1 MKKPLLAVFL
11 VWLVGPIGLMYVGK
25 RKFWPALAEVIGILI
40 LGAITSD
47 IVLVV
52 AQIIYMVIAYNE
64 AKRINER
71 LAKEQEEVFSQSAP
85 AIETIDIDIGEVKEN
100 SCPNC
105 SQTVPDNAM
114 FCPKCGQKLAS
125 LCPNCKK
132 PIQSSA
138 VFCGFCGSKLPV
150 PQS

>member
-1 MKKPLLAVFL
+1 MLAVFL
-11 VWLVGPIGLMYVGK
+11 VWLVGPIGLMYAGK

-40 LGAITSD
+40 LGAITSG

-85 AIETIDIDIGEVKEN
+85 AIETIDIDIGEVKKTHAQIAHKQYLIMP
-100 SCPNC
+100 CFTPNVVR
-105 SQTVPDNAM
+105 SWQ
-114 FCPKCGQKLAS
+114 AS
-125 LCPNCKK
+125 APTAK